1 MWRSWRA
8 TLDDKMHSI
17 ADGTG
22 LVDSVRVAVLSSLA
36 IADELHTLR
45 KANEE
50 LRGNLRDRAEKCLT
64 VVDRALR
71 QMA

>member
-1 MWRSWRA
+1 MADWRA

-17 ADGTG
+17 ADVTG

-50 LRGNLRDRAEKCLT
+50 LRGNLRDRADP
-64 VVDRALR
+64 VVDRALPP
-71 QMA
+71 MA